1 MDLDTFLAQED
12 VHLLVQALNT
22 FALEVDAAD
31 DRKHVLVNAG
41 FRPAFL
47 STFSFGTSPYLFANM
62 LVAHFREYRVSD
74 QQPAY
79 HPMVRLLDYLLRVHE
94 LEDQDRKLFQRLL
107 KQCQENLDGLAARGA
122 VGRIES
128 PPGTARGTGV
138 LVDEQLLLTCKHVF
152 ERIFDNGL
160 DRVWVRFGYKAG
172 KYGIESGEVFE
183 LDTESID
190 SPNTRSDSSLDY
202 VLVKINGKPAY
213 RAVLLSNDLPN
224 TAQSIRLVHHPRG
237 EPVQIS
243 VTGQIIQVDQEYMY
257 HDIKA
262 DYGSSGA
269 PIFDLNWRVVAIHRG
284 KLGLSRSYAPGETEG
299 IPISAIW
306 NDIEPHLSMYA
317 SC

>member
-1 MDLDTFLAQED
+1 MDPDTFLIQDD

-22 FALEVDAAD
+22 FALEVDGAD
-31 DRKHVLVNAG
+31 DRKHILVNAG
-41 FRPAFL
+41 IHPAFRSKL
-47 STFSFGTSPYLFANM
+47 SFGKSPYLFANT
-62 LVAHFREYRVSD
+62 LAAHFREYRVSD

-79 HPMVRLLDYLLRVHE
+79 HPLARMLDYLLRVHE
-94 LEDQDRKLFQRLL
+94 LEDRDRKLFKRLL
-107 KQCQENLDGLAARGA
+107 QQCLENFDGLAARGA

-128 PPGTARGTGV
+128 PPRTARGTGV
-138 LVDEQLLLTCKHVF
+138 LVDGQLLLTCKHVF

-183 LDTESID
+183 LDIKGID
-190 SPNTRSDSSLDY
+190 SYDTRSDNALDY
-202 VLVKINGKPAY
+202 LLLKIIGKPVYQA
-213 RAVLLSNDLPN
+213 ALLSNDLLN
-224 TAQSIRLVHHPRG
+224 TAQNVRLVHHPRG

-243 VTGQIIQVDQEYMY
+243 DIGQVVQVDQEYLK

-269 PIFDLNWRVVAIHRG
+269 PIFDLSWRVVAIHRG
-284 KLGLSRSYAPGETEG
+284 NLGLSRSYAPGITEG
-299 IPISAIW
+299 IPICAIW
-306 NDIEPHLSMYA
+306 NNIEPHLSTFP